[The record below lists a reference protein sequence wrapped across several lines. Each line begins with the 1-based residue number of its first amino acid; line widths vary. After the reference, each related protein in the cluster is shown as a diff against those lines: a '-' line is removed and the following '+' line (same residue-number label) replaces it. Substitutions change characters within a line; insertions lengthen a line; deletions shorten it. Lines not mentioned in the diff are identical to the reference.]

1 MGEVEQVGVYANAGG
16 IRIDLALCASG
27 TRVSAKA
34 RPDWARSQ
42 DRSALTLSLPDQGGL
57 TEEDG
62 DEGGKDGVGQ
72 EGPRGDTRGE

>member
-1 MGEVEQVGVYANAGG
+1 MQMQVVFAETWPSVQVAH
-16 IRIDLALCASG
+16 
-27 TRVSAKA
+27 VSAKA